1 MRKAI
6 RSSILPNAPHLGACK
21 FGEIVTGRSQDAFAV
36 TQLFIANFDGD
47 IDTTAGGANLY
58 KPRSQDFDQ
67 MFFGLHLILGRDGNL
82 LGFNQKLGNKGVSF
96 KTKDITTALYNVASV
111 STGLSMEVLQALS
124 AVNRTV
130 AR

>member
-1 MRKAI
+1 
-6 RSSILPNAPHLGACK
+6 
-21 FGEIVTGRSQDAFAV
+21 
-36 TQLFIANFDGD
+36 
-47 IDTTAGGANLY
+47 
-58 KPRSQDFDQ
+58 

-96 KTKDITTALYNVASV
+96 KTKDITTALHNVASV
-111 STGLSMEVLQALS
+111 STGLSIEVLQALS